1 MNMRFNAP
9 VNKIFKN
16 LINICENIASGNYE
30 QARRLFELTKFES
43 YPSDIARLAEAFG
56 LMLVKVEAREF
67 HLETIIEKLKETQNE
82 LIQAQQ
88 QLKTENIELKQKLHK
103 RLSFHN
109 IIGKSRAIQ
118 DVIEKIKKTAS
129 TPFPVLITGETGTG
143 KELIARA
150 FHFSSCRLNFPFIAI
165 NCSAIPENL
174 LEAELFGIEKG
185 VATGVNKREGKIRQ
199 AHKGTI
205 FLDEIADLS
214 LPNQAKLLRVL
225 EENQIEPLGGRN
237 PIPIDVRI
245 IAATNKDLEDEISA
259 GRFRADLFYRLN
271 VIHINLPALR
281 ERKDDIPLLV
291 KHFLK
296 TTCSRLSINI
306 KKISPSTMEI
316 LSQYN
321 WPGNIRELKNEI
333 ERAVALSDSDVIE
346 PHDISPKLQNFK
358 ISSSIEK
365 NLLVSPGTTLLDM
378 EKALIIQTLKK
389 TNGNK
394 SEAARRLG
402 ITREG
407 LRKKLKRLKISAK

>member
-67 HLETIIEKLKETQNE
+67 HLETTIEKLKKAQKE
-82 LIQAQQ
+82 LIRAQE
-88 QLKTENIELKQKLHK
+88 QLAIENAELKQKLHK
-103 RLSFHN
+103 QFSFHN

-150 FHFSSCRLNFPFIAI
+150 FHFSSCRVNFPFIAI

-214 LPNQAKLLRVL
+214 QPNQAKLLRVL

-237 PIPIDVRI
+237 PIPIDVKI

-259 GRFRADLFYRLN
+259 GRFREDLFYRLN

>member
-316 LSQYN
+316 LSHYN

-333 ERAVALSDSDVIE
+333 ERAVALSDSDIIE

>member
-1 MNMRFNAP
+1 M
-9 VNKIFKN
+9 
-16 LINICENIASGNYE
+16 INICEDIAAGNY
-30 QARRLFELTKFES
+30 QHARKLFELTKSES
-43 YPSDIARLAEAFG
+43 YPPDIARLAEAFG

-67 HLETIIEKLKETQNE
+67 HLETTIEKLKKAQKE
-82 LIQAQQ
+82 LIRAQE
-88 QLKTENIELKQKLHK
+88 QLAIENAELKQKLHK
-103 RLSFHN
+103 QFSFHN

-150 FHFSSCRLNFPFIAI
+150 FHFSSCRVNFPFIAI

-185 VATGVNKREGKIRQ
+185 VATGVNKREGKIKQ
-199 AHKGTI
+199 AHQGTI
-205 FLDEIADLS
+205 FLDEIADLT

-237 PIPIDVRI
+237 PIPIDVKI

-259 GRFRADLFYRLN
+259 GRFREDLFYRLN

-378 EKALIIQTLKK
+378 EKALIIQTLKE

-394 SEAARRLG
+394 SEASRRLG

>member
-1 MNMRFNAP
+1 M
-9 VNKIFKN
+9 
-16 LINICENIASGNYE
+16 
-30 QARRLFELTKFES
+30 
-43 YPSDIARLAEAFG
+43 
-56 LMLVKVEAREF
+56 
-67 HLETIIEKLKETQNE
+67 
-82 LIQAQQ
+82 
-88 QLKTENIELKQKLHK
+88 
-103 RLSFHN
+103 
-109 IIGKSRAIQ
+109 
-118 DVIEKIKKTAS
+118 IEKIKKTAS

-237 PIPIDVRI
+237 PIPIDVKI

-259 GRFRADLFYRLN
+259 GRFREDLFYRLN

-378 EKALIIQTLKK
+378 EKALIIQTLKE

-394 SEAARRLG
+394 SEASRRLG